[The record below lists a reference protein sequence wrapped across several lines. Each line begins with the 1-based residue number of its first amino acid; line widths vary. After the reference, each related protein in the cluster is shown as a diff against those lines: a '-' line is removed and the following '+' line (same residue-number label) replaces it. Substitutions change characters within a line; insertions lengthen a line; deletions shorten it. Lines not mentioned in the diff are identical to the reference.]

1 MRVLLVTV
9 GNNANDSCKMPLRN
23 SSYPVQMLTIRHAR
37 IYFRRDRGNVF
48 TDVYDT
54 IRYETTGCLTCAQ
67 KLPRVSLICRTQ
79 PKTKKSG
86 KEKK

>member
-54 IRYETTGCLTCAQ
+54 IRYETTGFFSVRSEAATSQLN
-67 KLPRVSLICRTQ
+67 LPHG
-79 PKTKKSG
+79 TKN
-86 KEKK
+86 

>member
-48 TDVYDT
+48 TDVYGT
-54 IRYETTGCLTCAQ
+54 IRYETTGAQ
-67 KLPRVSLICRTQ
+67 KLPRVSLICRTE